1 MKKTTNN
8 LFSMLLFT
16 LFVFALQACSAGNG
30 GDEPWK
36 NNQLMEPSDLADML
50 NHPEAPQPIIFC
62 IGPQA
67 IIPNSIDIGP
77 TGNKENLQKF
87 RYQLEELP
95 KDANIVI
102 YCGCCPFSRCPNVR
116 PAFNLLNEMKF
127 TNQKLLNLKQNIK
140 VDWIDKDYPIS
151 N

>member
-1 MKKTTNN
+1 MKSFKTHLRSLI
-8 LFSMLLFT
+8 LFAILA
-16 LFVFALQACSAGNG
+16 FALQACSAGNG
-30 GDEPWK
+30 GDPWTAK
-36 NNQLMEPSDLADML
+36 QLLEPSDLVAVI
-50 NHPEAPQPIIFC
+50 NNPQSPQPIIFC
-62 IGPQA
+62 VGPQA

-77 TGNKENLQKF
+77 TGNKENLKKMKKE
-87 RYQLEELP
+87 LEKLP

-116 PAFNLLNEMKF
+116 PAFNLLNEMGF

-140 VDWIDKDYPIS
+140 VDWIDKGYPLS